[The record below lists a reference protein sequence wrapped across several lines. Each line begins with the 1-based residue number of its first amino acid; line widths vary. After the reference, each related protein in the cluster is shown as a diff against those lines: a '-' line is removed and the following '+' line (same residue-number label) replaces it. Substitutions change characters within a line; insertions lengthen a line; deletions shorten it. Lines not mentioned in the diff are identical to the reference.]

1 MAELI
6 IGILALLYGLYTIY
20 LRARKDSKA
29 WGKLEK
35 MKEVYGEKV
44 NFLFENDMLTE
55 DAVIVKECDEHF
67 KDDERFSKYK
77 TYKYGIIHVSVYWR

>member
-20 LRARKDSKA
+20 LRMRKDSKA

-35 MKEVYGEKV
+35 MKEVYGDKAGTV
-44 NFLFENDMLTE
+44 FTSSLTP
-55 DAVIVKECDEHF
+55 
-67 KDDERFSKYK
+67 SYQ
-77 TYKYGIIHVSVYWR
+77 

>member
-20 LRARKDSKA
+20 LRVRKDSKA

-35 MKEVYGEKV
+35 MKEAYGEKAG
-44 NFLFENDMLTE
+44 T
-55 DAVIVKECDEHF
+55 
-67 KDDERFSKYK
+67 
-77 TYKYGIIHVSVYWR
+77 IIHIISYTIVPIAVGIVGIAAYCLGIKVL

>member
-20 LRARKDSKA
+20 LRVRKDSKA

-35 MKEVYGEKV
+35 MKEIYGEKAGTAIHIISYTIV
-44 NFLFENDMLTE
+44 PI
-55 DAVIVKECDEHF
+55 AVGIV
-67 KDDERFSKYK
+67 
-77 TYKYGIIHVSVYWR
+77 GIVAYCLGIKVL

>member
-20 LRARKDSKA
+20 LRVRKDSKA

-35 MKEVYGEKV
+35 MKEVYGEKAGTV
-44 NFLFENDMLTE
+44 IHIISYTIVPI
-55 DAVIVKECDEHF
+55 AVGIV
-67 KDDERFSKYK
+67 
-77 TYKYGIIHVSVYWR
+77 GIVSYCLGIKVF

>member
-20 LRARKDSKA
+20 LRVRKDSKA

-35 MKEVYGEKV
+35 MKEVYGEKAG
-44 NFLFENDMLTE
+44 T
-55 DAVIVKECDEHF
+55 
-67 KDDERFSKYK
+67 
-77 TYKYGIIHVSVYWR
+77 IIHIISYTIVTIAVGIVGIVAYCLGIKVF

>member
-20 LRARKDSKA
+20 LRVRKDSKA

-35 MKEVYGEKV
+35 MKEAYGEKAGTAIHIISYTIV
-44 NFLFENDMLTE
+44 PI
-55 DAVIVKECDEHF
+55 AVGIAGIVAYCLRIKVF
-67 KDDERFSKYK
+67 
-77 TYKYGIIHVSVYWR
+77 

>member
-20 LRARKDSKA
+20 LRVRKDSKA

-35 MKEVYGEKV
+35 MKEAYGEKAG
-44 NFLFENDMLTE
+44 T
-55 DAVIVKECDEHF
+55 
-67 KDDERFSKYK
+67 
-77 TYKYGIIHVSVYWR
+77 IIHIISYTIVPIAVGIVGIVASVLE

>member
-20 LRARKDSKA
+20 LRGRKDSKA

-35 MKEVYGEKV
+35 MKEAYGEKAG
-44 NFLFENDMLTE
+44 T
-55 DAVIVKECDEHF
+55 
-67 KDDERFSKYK
+67 
-77 TYKYGIIHVSVYWR
+77 IIHIISYTIVPIAVGIVGIAAYCLGIKVL

>member
-20 LRARKDSKA
+20 LRVRKDSKA

-35 MKEVYGEKV
+35 MKEVYGEKAGTV
-44 NFLFENDMLTE
+44 IHIISYTIVPI
-55 DAVIVKECDEHF
+55 AVGIV
-67 KDDERFSKYK
+67 
-77 TYKYGIIHVSVYWR
+77 GILAYCLGIKVF

>member
-20 LRARKDSKA
+20 LRVRKVSTA

-35 MKEVYGEKV
+35 MKGAYCEKAG
-44 NFLFENDMLTE
+44 T
-55 DAVIVKECDEHF
+55 
-67 KDDERFSKYK
+67 
-77 TYKYGIIHVSVYWR
+77 IIHIISYTIVPIAVGIVGIVAYCLGIKVF